1 MTPLSADHLADVP
14 LFAGLGDAE
23 RDELATA
30 FAPRHFAD
38 GEAILIQNE
47 RADGLYLIADGCV
60 EIGKRLPGGG
70 LATLAQAGPGE
81 VIGDMALIGRDLR
94 RSAMGIAR
102 GPVATWHLPA
112 EQFRAALAQLRP
124 ASLQLQAALGIIGR
138 ELDTLAGHLATLAV
152 GHRDSVMAGRTHL
165 QHALPVTFGYKA
177 GVWLS
182 AVDRHRERLA
192 QLRPRVEMGQFAGA
206 AGTLASLG
214 ENGMAVSDALME
226 ELGLG
231 RPAMPWHVAR
241 DGVAESVN
249 FLGLVSGTLSKI
261 ATDIMLMMTT
271 ETGEAFEPFVP
282 GRGGSST
289 MPQKRNPISCELILG
304 GGKVIRQHAAV
315 VMDAM
320 AADFERATG
329 PWHAEWIAVPEAFVL
344 GAGVLHQANFMLSGL
359 QVQTER
365 RRRDLEMTG
374 GLIVSEAVMM
384 GLAPALGRNTAH
396 DVVYDAC
403 RMANEQGLSLL
414 DALRRSDE
422 IAGKLPDAELV
433 RLCDPVNYLGQSREM
448 LDRFLA
454 GRR

>member
-1 MTPLSADHLADVP
+1 MPVSMIDSAIFRDFFGTAEMRAVFSDE
-14 LFAGLGDAE
+14 GMLGAYC
-23 RDELATA
+23 R
-30 FAPRHFAD
+30 
-38 GEAILIQNE
+38 
-47 RADGLYLIADGCV
+47 V
-60 EIGKRLPGGG
+60 EG
-70 LATLAQAGPGE
+70 
-81 VIGDMALIGRDLR
+81 
-94 RSAMGIAR
+94 
-102 GPVATWHLPA
+102 
-112 EQFRAALAQLRP
+112 ALAIVQARLGLIPQEAADAIAAAAKYENLDLDQIREQTEIVGYP
-124 ASLQLQAALGIIGR
+124 ILPLVRAIAKACPGKEGEFAHWGATTQDIMDSGFALQLKTALGIVEA
-138 ELDTLAGHLATLAV
+138 ELDKLAASLEKLAI
-152 GHRDSVMAGRTHL
+152 GHRDTVMAGRTHL

-192 QLRPRVEMGQFAGA
+192 QMRPRVELGQFAGA

-214 ENGMAVSDALME
+214 ENGMAVSDALMD

-231 RPAMPWHVAR
+231 RPSMPWHVAR

-304 GGKVIRQHAAV
+304 AGKVIRQHAAV

-344 GAGVLHQANFMLSGL
+344 GAGVLAQANFMLAGL
-359 QVQTER
+359 QVQPER
-365 RRRDLEMTG
+365 MRRNLDMTG

-384 GLAPALGRNTAH
+384 GLAPTLGRNTAH

-414 DALRRSDE
+414 EALRRSPE
-422 IAGKLPDAELV
+422 IQGKLPDAELQ

-454 GRR
+454 SR

>member
-1 MTPLSADHLADVP
+1 MLQAYCEVEAALA
-14 LFAGLGDAE
+14 
-23 RDELATA
+23 
-30 FAPRHFAD
+30 
-38 GEAILIQNE
+38 
-47 RADGLYLIADGCV
+47 CV
-60 EIGKRLPGGG
+60 EGRLG
-70 LATLAQAGPGE
+70 LIPQEAADAIPAASKVENLDLQAIKSETEIVGYPILPLVRAIAKACPDRSGEYVHWGATTQDIMDSGF
-81 VIGDMALIGRDLR
+81 ALQL
-94 RSAMGIAR
+94 
-102 GPVATWHLPA
+102 
-112 EQFRAALAQLRP
+112 RAALKIVDAELGE
-124 ASLQLQAALGIIGR
+124 LAAN
-138 ELDTLAGHLATLAV
+138 LAKLAV
-152 GHRDSVMAGRTHL
+152 DHRDTVMAGRTHL

-182 AVDRHRERLA
+182 AIDRHRERLA
-192 QLRPRVEMGQFAGA
+192 QLRPRVEVGQFAGA

-214 ENGMAVSDALME
+214 EDGLAVSDALMD

-231 RPAMPWHVAR
+231 KPSMPWHVAR

-261 ATDIMLMMTT
+261 ATDIMLMMAT

-304 GGKVIRQHAAV
+304 SGKVIRQHAAV

-344 GAGVLHQANFMLSGL
+344 SAGVLAQANFMLSGL
-359 QVQTER
+359 QVNTER
-365 RRRDLEMTG
+365 MRWNLDMTQ

-384 GLAPALGRNTAH
+384 GLAPTLGRQTAH

-403 RMANEQGLSLL
+403 RMANEEGLTLL
-414 DALRRSDE
+414 EALRRSDD
-422 IAGKLPDAELV
+422 IAGKLPDAQLQW
-433 RLCDPVNYLGQSREM
+433 LCDPGNYLGQSREM

-454 GRR
+454 ARA

>member
-1 MTPLSADHLADVP
+1 MPVSMIDSAIFRDFFGTAAMRDVFSDEAMLGAYCRVEGALALVQGR
-14 LFAGLGDAE
+14 LGLIPQDA
-23 RDELATA
+23 A
-30 FAPRHFAD
+30 
-38 GEAILIQNE
+38 EAIAAAAKYENLDPEAIKTQTE
-47 RADGLYLIADGCV
+47 IVGYPILPLVRAIA
-60 EIGKRLPGGG
+60 KATPGRAGEYAHWGATTQDIMDSG
-70 LATLAQAGPGE
+70 LA
-81 VIGDMALIGRDLR
+81 
-94 RSAMGIAR
+94 
-102 GPVATWHLPA
+102 
-112 EQFRAALAQLRP
+112 
-124 ASLQLQAALGIIGR
+124 LQLKSAFDLVEAD
-138 ELDTLAGHLATLAV
+138 LDQLAGHLAKLARE
-152 GHRDSVMAGRTHL
+152 HRDSAMAGRTHL

-192 QLRPRVEMGQFAGA
+192 QLRPRVELGQFAGA

-214 ENGMAVSDALME
+214 EQGMAVSDALME

-231 RPAMPWHVAR
+231 RPSMPWHVAR

-304 GGKVIRQHAAV
+304 AGKVIRQHGAT

-344 GAGVLHQANFMLSGL
+344 AAGVLHQANFMLGGL

-365 RRRDLEMTG
+365 MRKNLDMTG

-403 RMANEQGLSLL
+403 RMANEQGLTLL
-414 DALRRSDE
+414 EALKRSPE
-422 IAGKLPDAELV
+422 IQGKLSEAELE

-448 LDRFLA
+448 LDRFLSE
-454 GRR
+454 RS

>member
-1 MTPLSADHLADVP
+1 MIDSAIFRDFFGTAAMREVFSDEGMLQAYCEVEAALAVVQGRLGLIPREAADAIPAASKVENLDLQAIKSETEIVGYPILPLVRAIAKACPDRSGEYVHWGATTQDIMDSG
-14 LFAGLGDAE
+14 FALQ
-23 RDELATA
+23 L
-30 FAPRHFAD
+30 
-38 GEAILIQNE
+38 
-47 RADGLYLIADGCV
+47 
-60 EIGKRLPGGG
+60 
-70 LATLAQAGPGE
+70 
-81 VIGDMALIGRDLR
+81 
-94 RSAMGIAR
+94 
-102 GPVATWHLPA
+102 
-112 EQFRAALAQLRP
+112 RAALKIVDAELGEM
-124 ASLQLQAALGIIGR
+124 AAN
-138 ELDTLAGHLATLAV
+138 LAKLAV
-152 GHRDSVMAGRTHL
+152 DHRDTVMAGRTHL

-182 AVDRHRERLA
+182 AIDRHRERLA
-192 QLRPRVEMGQFAGA
+192 QLRPRVEVGQFAGA

-214 ENGMAVSDALME
+214 EDGLAVSDALMD

-231 RPAMPWHVAR
+231 KPSMPWHVAR

-261 ATDIMLMMTT
+261 ATDIMLMMAT

-304 GGKVIRQHAAV
+304 SGKVIRQHAAV

-344 GAGVLHQANFMLSGL
+344 SAGVLAQANFMLSGL
-359 QVQTER
+359 QVNTER
-365 RRRDLEMTG
+365 MRWNLDMTQ

-384 GLAPALGRNTAH
+384 GLAPTLGRQTAH

-403 RMANEQGLSLL
+403 RMANEEGLTLL
-414 DALRRSDE
+414 EALRRSDD
-422 IAGKLPDAELV
+422 IAGKLPDAQLQW
-433 RLCDPVNYLGQSREM
+433 LCDPGNYLGQSREM

-454 GRR
+454 ARA

>member
-1 MTPLSADHLADVP
+1 MPVSMIDSAI
-14 LFAGLGDAE
+14 F
-23 RDELATA
+23 
-30 FAPRHFAD
+30 
-38 GEAILIQNE
+38 
-47 RADGLYLIADGCV
+47 
-60 EIGKRLPGGG
+60 
-70 LATLAQAGPGE
+70 
-81 VIGDMALIGRDLR
+81 RDLF
-94 RSAMGIAR
+94 G
-102 GPVATWHLPA
+102 TA
-112 EQFRAALAQLRP
+112 EMRAVFSDEGMLGAYCRVEAALAIVQARLGLIPQEAADAIAAAARVENLDMAAVKEQTEIVGYP
-124 ASLQLQAALGIIGR
+124 ILPLVRAIGKACPGKEGEYAHWGATTQDIMDSGLALQIQAALRLIEG
-138 ELDTLAGHLATLAV
+138 ELDALAGHLADLAV
-152 GHRDSVMAGRTHL
+152 THRDSVMAGRTHL

-182 AVDRHRERLA
+182 AVDRHRQRLA
-192 QLRPRVEMGQFAGA
+192 ELRPRVEVGQFAGA

-214 ENGMAVSDALME
+214 NDGLAVSDALMD

-241 DGVAESVN
+241 DGVAEAVN
-249 FLGLVSGTLSKI
+249 FLGLISGTLSKI

-304 GGKVIRQHAAV
+304 AGKIVRQHAAV

-344 GAGVLHQANFMLSGL
+344 SAGVLHQANFMLAGL
-359 QVQTER
+359 QVQPER
-365 RRRDLEMTG
+365 MRRNLDMTG

-403 RMANEQGLSLL
+403 RLANEQGLTLL
-414 DALRRSDE
+414 EALRRSDE
-422 IAGKLPDAELV
+422 IVGKLPDAQLV

>member
-1 MTPLSADHLADVP
+1 MSVSMIDSAI
-14 LFAGLGDAE
+14 F
-23 RDELATA
+23 
-30 FAPRHFAD
+30 
-38 GEAILIQNE
+38 
-47 RADGLYLIADGCV
+47 
-60 EIGKRLPGGG
+60 
-70 LATLAQAGPGE
+70 
-81 VIGDMALIGRDLR
+81 RDLF
-94 RSAMGIAR
+94 G
-102 GPVATWHLPA
+102 TA
-112 EQFRAALAQLRP
+112 EMRAVFSDEGMLGSYCRVEAALALVQTRLGLIPQDAADAIVAAAKVENLDMAAVKEQTEIVGYPILPLVRAIAKACP
-124 ASLQLQAALGIIGR
+124 GKEGEFAHWGATTQDIMDSGLALQLQAALGVVER
-138 ELDTLAGHLATLAV
+138 ELDALAGYLAKLAV
-152 GHRDSVMAGRTHL
+152 EHRDSVMAGRTHL

-192 QLRPRVEMGQFAGA
+192 QLRPRVELGQFAGA

-214 ENGMAVSDALME
+214 ENGIAVSDALMD

-231 RPAMPWHVAR
+231 RPSMPWHVAR

-304 GGKVIRQHAAV
+304 AGKVIRQHAAV

-344 GAGVLHQANFMLSGL
+344 TAGVLHQANFMLAGL
-359 QVQTER
+359 QVQPER
-365 RRRDLEMTG
+365 MRRNLDMTG

-403 RMANEQGLSLL
+403 RAANEQGLSLL
-414 DALRRSDE
+414 EALRQSDE
-422 IAGKLPDAELV
+422 IAGKLPDAELE

>member
-1 MTPLSADHLADVP
+1 MPVSMIDSAIFRDFFGTEAMRAVFSDEGMLDAYCRVE
-14 LFAGLGDAE
+14 AGLALVEGRLGLIPAE
-23 RDELATA
+23 AA
-30 FAPRHFAD
+30 
-38 GEAILIQNE
+38 
-47 RADGLYLIADGCV
+47 
-60 EIGKRLPGGG
+60 
-70 LATLAQAGPGE
+70 E
-81 VIGDMALIGRDLR
+81 VIAANAKVENLDMALIKQQTEIVGYPILPLVR
-94 RSAMGIAR
+94 AIAKACPDNT
-102 GPVATWHLPA
+102 GEFTHWGATT
-112 EQFRAALAQLRP
+112 QDIMDSGLA
-124 ASLQLQAALGIIGR
+124 LQLKAAFGIVEA
-138 ELDTLAGHLATLAV
+138 ELDTLAGHLAKLAAD
-152 GHRDSVMAGRTHL
+152 HRDTVMAGRTHL

-177 GVWLS
+177 AVWLS
-182 AVDRHRERLA
+182 AIDRHRERLA
-192 QLRPRVEMGQFAGA
+192 QLRPRVEVGQFAGA

-214 ENGMAVSDALME
+214 GNGMAVSDALME

-231 RPAMPWHVAR
+231 RPSMPWHVAR

-249 FLGLVSGTLSKI
+249 FMGLVSGSLSKM
-261 ATDIMLMMTT
+261 ATDIMLMMAT

-304 GGKVIRQHAAV
+304 AGKVIRQHAAT

-344 GAGVLHQANFMLSGL
+344 SAGVLAQANLMMAGL
-359 QVQTER
+359 QVQPAR
-365 RRRDLEMTG
+365 MRKNLEMTG

-403 RMANEQGLSLL
+403 RVANEEGLSLL
-414 DALRRSDE
+414 EALRRSEE
-422 IAGKLPDAELV
+422 IAGKLPDEELQ
-433 RLCDPVNYLGQSREM
+433 RLCDPINYLGQSREM

-454 GRR
+454 ERS

>member
-1 MTPLSADHLADVP
+1 MPVSMIDSAIFRD
-14 LFAGLGDAE
+14 FFGTDAM
-23 RDELATA
+23 RACFCD
-30 FAPRHFAD
+30 
-38 GEAILIQNE
+38 EAILG
-47 RADGLYLIADGCV
+47 AYCDV
-60 EIGKRLPGGG
+60 EAG
-70 LATLAQAGPGE
+70 LARVQARLGLIPAEAADAIAAAAKVENLDLAEIKRQTEIVGYPILPLVRAIAAACKGRLGE
-81 VIGDMALIGRDLR
+81 YTHWGATTQDIMD
-94 RSAMGIAR
+94 SGIALQLQKALALV
-102 GPVATWHLPA
+102 GADLDGVA
-112 EQFRAALAQLRP
+112 AALAK
-124 ASLQLQAALGIIGR
+124 
-138 ELDTLAGHLATLAV
+138 LAV
-152 GHRDSVMAGRTHL
+152 EHRDTVMAGRTHL

-182 AVDRHRERLA
+182 AIDRHRERLA
-192 QLRPRVEMGQFAGA
+192 QLRPRVEVGQFAGA

-214 ENGMAVSDALME
+214 DDGMAVSDGLMV

-231 RPAMPWHVAR
+231 RPGMPWHVAR
-241 DGVAESVN
+241 DGIAEAVN

-271 ETGEAFEPFVP
+271 ELGEAFEPFVP

-304 GGKVIRQHAAV
+304 AGKVVRQHAAV

-344 GAGVLHQANFMLSGL
+344 AAGALHQARFMLEGL
-359 QVQTER
+359 QVQPER
-365 RRRDLEMTG
+365 MRRNLAMTG

-384 GLAPALGRNTAH
+384 GLAPTLGRQTAH

-403 RMANEQGLSLL
+403 RAANEQGLTLL
-414 DALRRSDE
+414 AALRASPG
-422 IAGKLPDAELV
+422 IAGKLTDSDLE
-433 RLCDPVNYLGQSREM
+433 RLCDPANYLGQSREL

-454 GRR
+454 ERG

>member
-1 MTPLSADHLADVP
+1 MPVSMIDSAIFRDFFGTEEMRAVFSDEGMLGAYCRVEGALAIVQARLGLIPQEAADAIAAAARFENLDLDTIREQTQIVGYPILPLVRAIAKACP
-14 LFAGLGDAE
+14 GKEGEFAHWGATTQDIMDSGFALQLKKGLG
-23 RDELATA
+23 
-30 FAPRHFAD
+30 
-38 GEAILIQNE
+38 I
-47 RADGLYLIADGCV
+47 V
-60 EIGKRLPGGG
+60 E
-70 LATLAQAGPGE
+70 
-81 VIGDMALIGRDLR
+81 
-94 RSAMGIAR
+94 
-102 GPVATWHLPA
+102 
-112 EQFRAALAQLRP
+112 
-124 ASLQLQAALGIIGR
+124 R
-138 ELDTLAGHLATLAV
+138 ELDALAGHLTALAI
-152 GHRDSVMAGRTHL
+152 GHCDTVMAGRTHL

-192 QLRPRVEMGQFAGA
+192 QLRPRVELGQFAGA

-214 ENGMAVSDALME
+214 DNGMAVSDALMD

-231 RPAMPWHVAR
+231 RPSMPWHVAR

-304 GGKVIRQHAAV
+304 AGKVIRQHGAV

-344 GAGVLHQANFMLSGL
+344 GAGVLAQANFMLAGL
-359 QVQTER
+359 QVQPKRMR
-365 RRRDLEMTG
+365 RNLEMTG

-384 GLAPALGRNTAH
+384 GLAPTLGRNTAH

-414 DALRRSDE
+414 EALRRSPE
-422 IAGKLPDAELV
+422 IQGKLPDAELQ

-454 GRR
+454 SR

>member
-1 MTPLSADHLADVP
+1 MPVSMIDSAIFRDFFGTEAMRNVFSDEGMLDAYCQVEAALALVEGR
-14 LFAGLGDAE
+14 LGLIPSDA
-23 RDELATA
+23 AA
-30 FAPRHFAD
+30 
-38 GEAILIQNE
+38 AIAANAKVGNL
-47 RADGLYLIADGCV
+47 
-60 EIGKRLPGGG
+60 
-70 LATLAQAGPGE
+70 
-81 VIGDMALIGRDLR
+81 DMALIKEQTEIVGYPILPLVR
-94 RSAMGIAR
+94 AIAKACPDST
-102 GPVATWHLPA
+102 GEFTHWGATT
-112 EQFRAALAQLRP
+112 QDIMDSGLA
-124 ASLQLQAALGIIGR
+124 LQLKAAFDIVEA
-138 ELDTLAGHLATLAV
+138 ELDALAGHLAKLAAE
-152 GHRDSVMAGRTHL
+152 HRDTVMAGRTHL
-165 QHALPVTFGYKA
+165 QHALPLTFGYKA
-177 GVWLS
+177 AVWLS
-182 AVDRHRERLA
+182 GIDRHRERLA
-192 QLRPRVEMGQFAGA
+192 QLRPRVEVGQFAGA

-231 RPAMPWHVAR
+231 RPSMPWHVAR

-249 FLGLVSGTLSKI
+249 FLGLVSGSLSKM
-261 ATDIMLMMTT
+261 ATDIMLMMAT

-304 GGKVIRQHAAV
+304 AGKVIRQHAAT

-344 GAGVLHQANFMLSGL
+344 SAGVLAQANFMMAGL
-359 QVQTER
+359 QVQPAR
-365 RRRDLEMTG
+365 MRKNLEMTG

-403 RMANEQGLSLL
+403 RAANEEGLSLL
-414 DALRRSDE
+414 EALRRSDE
-422 IAGKLPDAELV
+422 IAGKLPDDELV
-433 RLCDPVNYLGQSREM
+433 RLCDPINYLGQSREM

-454 GRR
+454 ERG

>member
-1 MTPLSADHLADVP
+1 MIDSAI
-14 LFAGLGDAE
+14 F
-23 RDELATA
+23 
-30 FAPRHFAD
+30 
-38 GEAILIQNE
+38 
-47 RADGLYLIADGCV
+47 
-60 EIGKRLPGGG
+60 
-70 LATLAQAGPGE
+70 
-81 VIGDMALIGRDLR
+81 RDLF
-94 RSAMGIAR
+94 G
-102 GPVATWHLPA
+102 TA
-112 EQFRAALAQLRP
+112 EMRAVFSDEGMLDAYCRVEAALAIVQARLGLIPEDAANAIAKAAKVENLDIAAVKEQTEIVGYPILPLVRAIAKACP
-124 ASLQLQAALGIIGR
+124 GKEGEFAHWGATTQDIMDSGLALQLQAALGIIGR

-289 MPQKRNPISCELILG
+289 RPQKRNPISCELILG

-365 RRRDLEMTG
+365 MRRNLEMTG

>member
-1 MTPLSADHLADVP
+1 MPVSMIDSAI
-14 LFAGLGDAE
+14 F
-23 RDELATA
+23 
-30 FAPRHFAD
+30 
-38 GEAILIQNE
+38 
-47 RADGLYLIADGCV
+47 
-60 EIGKRLPGGG
+60 
-70 LATLAQAGPGE
+70 
-81 VIGDMALIGRDLR
+81 RDLFGTA
-94 RSAMGIAR
+94 AMRAVFSDEGMLGSYCR
-102 GPVATWHLPA
+102 V
-112 EQFRAALAQLRP
+112 EAALAIVQARLGLIPQDAADAIAAAAKVENLDMAAVKEQTEIVGYPILPLVRAIAKACP
-124 ASLQLQAALGIIGR
+124 NKEGEFAHWGATTQDIMDSGLALQLQAALGIVEQ
-138 ELDTLAGHLATLAV
+138 ELDALAGHLAKLAV
-152 GHRDSVMAGRTHL
+152 EHRDSVMAGRTHL

-182 AVDRHRERLA
+182 AIDRHRERLA
-192 QLRPRVEMGQFAGA
+192 QLRPRVELGQFAGA

-214 ENGMAVSDALME
+214 ENGLAVSDALMD

-231 RPAMPWHVAR
+231 RPSMPWHVAR

-304 GGKVIRQHAAV
+304 AGKVIRQHAAV

-329 PWHAEWIAVPEAFVL
+329 PWHAEWLAVPEAFVL
-344 GAGVLHQANFMLSGL
+344 SAGVLHQANFMLAGL
-359 QVQTER
+359 QVQPER
-365 RRRDLEMTG
+365 MRRNLDMTG

-403 RMANEQGLSLL
+403 RAANEHGLSLL
-414 DALRRSDE
+414 EALRQSED
-422 IAGKLPDAELV
+422 IAGKLSDAELV

-454 GRR
+454 GRP